1 MRLHSAIFD
10 QILKLSNL
18 YFLFRYLINEPNYCL
33 KNDGDGGIE
42 EGQDDVDILILVSS
56 AISHSERREAI
67 RDTWGSKEHL
77 SSYNTKVLF
86 LLGQGNDHQGKIL
99 EESQERHD
107 IIQEDFHVRIF
118 HNSICDK

>member
-1 MRLHSAIFD
+1 MI
-10 QILKLSNL
+10 
-18 YFLFRYLINEPNYCL
+18 
-33 KNDGDGGIE
+33 
-42 EGQDDVDILILVSS
+42 SS

-77 SSYNTKVLF
+77 SNYNTKVLF

-107 IIQEDFHVRIF
+107 IIQEDFHVCIF
-118 HNSICDK
+118 HKMAYFGIR